1 MLILIKP
8 SPCYFKYY
16 KFHFFSSYS
25 YLGLLE
31 NVRVRRAGF
40 AFRQDYTR
48 FLQRYKMIA
57 DQTWPNFRGSEIDGV
72 KVILQTQNVDKDVRY
87 TN

>member
-1 MLILIKP
+1 MLNNINSI
-8 SPCYFKYY
+8 
-16 KFHFFSSYS
+16 FSYYS

-72 KVILQTQNVDKDVRY
+72 KVILQTQNLDKDVRY

>member
-1 MLILIKP
+1 MYSI
-8 SPCYFKYY
+8 CYTRAYGIVNSI
-16 KFHFFSSYS
+16 FFYS

-48 FLQRYKMIA
+48 FLQRYKMLA
-57 DQTWPNFRGSEIDGV
+57 DQTWPNFEGSEKDGV
-72 KVILQTQNVDKDVRY
+72 KVILQTQNLDKDVRY
-87 TN
+87 NY